1 MTYEQFKTQIYNMT
15 GIDLSLYKE
24 RQMLRRI
31 NAIVA
36 KYSFDDYTGYLEAI
50 KSNKVM
56 FEEFINYLTI
66 NVSEFYR
73 NPEQWNILKNDI
85 LPDIISRKGH
95 DLKIWSAACSTGDE
109 PYSLVMTLA
118 DLMPLEKIKIHAT
131 DIDDTILQ
139 KAKAGLYNKK
149 SLEGL
154 PNEYVEKYFS
164 KVGDTNYTI
173 SEKVKARV
181 EYGKHNLLK
190 DNYPRNFDLIVCR
203 NVLIY
208 FTEEAKSEIYRQFN
222 RSLNDEGILFI
233 GSTEQIIQCKEFGFI
248 SPKSFFYR
256 KTRTV
261 WMHVK
266 HAFNLLFRESRTSFK
281 CV

>member
-1 MTYEQFKTQIYNMT
+1 MT

-36 KYSFDDYTGYLEAI
+36 KYNYDDYSGYIDAI

-73 NPEQWNILKNDI
+73 NPEQWEVLKNEI
-85 LPDIISRKGH
+85 FPEIIKRKGNS
-95 DLKIWSAACSTGDE
+95 LRIWSAACSTGDE

-118 DLMPLEKIKIHAT
+118 DLMPMDKINIYAT

-139 KAKAGLYNKK
+139 KAKTGLYNAK
-149 SLEGL
+149 SLDGL
-154 PNEYVEKYFS
+154 PKEYLEKYFT
-164 KVGDTNYTI
+164 KVGETNYTI
-173 SEKVKARV
+173 SETVKSRV
-181 EYGKHNLLK
+181 EFKKHNLLK
-190 DNYPRNFDLIVCR
+190 DQYPKNFDLIVCR

-208 FTEEAKSEIYRQFN
+208 FTEEAKNEIYKQFN
-222 RSLNDEGILFI
+222 HSLNDEGILFI
-233 GSTEQIIQCKEFGFI
+233 GSTEQIIQCKEFGFV

-261 WMHVK
+261 
-266 HAFNLLFRESRTSFK
+266 
-281 CV
+281 

>member
-1 MTYEQFKTQIYNMT
+1 MT

-36 KYSFDDYTGYLEAI
+36 KYNFDDYSGYIDAI

-73 NPEQWNILKNDI
+73 NPEQWGVLKSEI
-85 LPDIISRKGH
+85 FPDIIKRKGNG
-95 DLKIWSAACSTGDE
+95 LRIWSAACSTGDE

-118 DLMPLEKIKIHAT
+118 DMMPMESINIYAT

-139 KAKAGLYNKK
+139 KARTGLYNAK

-154 PNEYVEKYFS
+154 PKEYLDKYFT

-173 SEKVKARV
+173 SEKVKSRV
-181 EYGKHNLLK
+181 EFKKHNLLK
-190 DNYPRNFDLIVCR
+190 DQYPKNFDLIVCR

-208 FTEEAKSEIYRQFN
+208 FTEEAKNEIYKQFN
-222 RSLNDEGILFI
+222 HSLNEEGILFI
-233 GSTEQIIQCKEFGFI
+233 GSTEQIIQCKEFGFV

-256 KTRTV
+256 KTRNV
-261 WMHVK
+261 
-266 HAFNLLFRESRTSFK
+266 
-281 CV
+281 

>member
-1 MTYEQFKTQIYNMT
+1 MTYEEFKTHIYKMT

-36 KYSFDDYTGYLEAI
+36 KYNYKDFSEYLNSI

-73 NPEQWNILKNDI
+73 NPEQWEVLKNEI
-85 LPDIISRKGH
+85 FPELVKRKGAN
-95 DLKIWSAACSTGDE
+95 LRIWSAACSTGDE
-109 PYSLVMTLA
+109 PYSLVMTLS
-118 DLMPLEKIKIHAT
+118 DLMPIEKINIYAT

-154 PNEYVEKYFS
+154 PKEYLEKYFS
-164 KVGDTNYTI
+164 KVGETNYTI
-173 SEKVKARV
+173 SEKVKNRV
-181 EYGKHNLLK
+181 EFKKHNLLE
-190 DNYPRNFDLIVCR
+190 DPYPKNFDLIVCR

-208 FTEEAKSEIYRQFN
+208 FTEEAKTGIYKRFN
-222 RSLNDEGILFI
+222 NSLNEDGILFI
-233 GSTEQIIQCKEFGFI
+233 GSTEQIIQCKEYGFL
-248 SPKSFFYR
+248 SPKSFFYK
-256 KTRTV
+256 KTRNV
-261 WMHVK
+261 
-266 HAFNLLFRESRTSFK
+266 
-281 CV
+281 